1 MKGGSAVTVPWEQV
15 LPRDLRACLKD
26 LEPAERTSLEEVRL
40 RAGFPM
46 SIVIGGT
53 ERTPDPWKDRL
64 LTEADLRRVLEVAG
78 GGSVH
83 TILDQLRAGYVTA
96 SGGVR
101 LGVCGTAAADGG
113 ILRSFRTVTSL
124 AVRVPHTIPGIA
136 RPLLPALME
145 DGLLQSTLILSP
157 PGWGKTTLLRDL
169 IRCLSAGEGITP
181 LRVGVADE
189 RGELGAGDLRL
200 FLGPRTDVLENVPK
214 AAALLMLLRGMSPQ
228 VLAADEITAPED
240 IRAMKTAAGCGAVL
254 LATAHGTDPEDLRS
268 RSLYRDLLDSG
279 IFRRFVLVGME
290 DGRRTY
296 RVTDGEGRL

>member
-1 MKGGSAVTVPWEQV
+1 MTVPWKLV
-15 LPRDLRACLKD
+15 LPRDLRACLED

-46 SIVIGGT
+46 SVVIGGA
-53 ERTPDPWKDRL
+53 EWTPDLWKERI

-83 TILDQLRAGYVTA
+83 TILSQLRAGYVTA
-96 SGGVR
+96 ASGVR
-101 LGVCGTAAADGG
+101 LGVCGAAAVENGS
-113 ILRSFRTVTSL
+113 LRAFRTVTSL

-136 RPLLPALME
+136 RPLLPALLE
-145 DGLLQSTLILSP
+145 DGQLQSTLILSP
-157 PGWGKTTLLRDL
+157 PGRGKTTLLRDL
-169 IRCLSAGEGITP
+169 IRCLSAGEGASP

-189 RGELGAGDLRL
+189 RGELGAGDLRF

-214 AAALLMLLRGMSPQ
+214 SAALLMLLRGMSPQ

-268 RSLYRDLLDSG
+268 RPLYRDLLDSG
-279 IFRRFVLVGME
+279 IFRRFILLGMAE
-290 DGRRTY
+290 GRRTY